1 MCSELNIIVKNL
13 SETQSFAKSF
23 VKILSYP
30 FFICLNGEIGAGK
43 TTFAA
48 MVINE
53 FFKKKIKVLS
63 PTFPIVQIYDF
74 KKKKIWHYD
83 LYRIESVNEFHN
95 LDFNI
100 AINDSVIVE
109 WPKIFEDLF
118 PKNRIEI
125 FINDNFDDKR
135 QIKIKL
141 SGNYTKIKKKLWN
154 LLKQK

>member
-13 SETQSFAKSF
+13 TETKSF
-23 VKILSYP
+23 VKNLVKILSYP

-43 TTFAA
+43 TTFAG

-63 PTFPIVQIYDF
+63 PTFPIVQIYDS

-83 LYRIESVNEFHN
+83 LYRIESVNEYHN

-109 WPKIFEDLF
+109 WPKIFKDYF

-135 QIKIKL
+135 QITIKL
-141 SGNYTKIKKKLWN
+141 SGNYKKIKRKLWN
-154 LLKQK
+154 VLKKK